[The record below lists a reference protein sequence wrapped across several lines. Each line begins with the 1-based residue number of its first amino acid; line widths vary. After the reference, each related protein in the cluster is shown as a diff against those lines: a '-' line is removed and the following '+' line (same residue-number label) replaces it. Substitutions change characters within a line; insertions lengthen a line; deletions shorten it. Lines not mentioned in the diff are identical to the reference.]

1 MCVRERERM
10 RGVGEVER
18 EGERVSES
26 ERERERESVRECMR
40 SAVISTSVL
49 AKNNKFLYLTHA
61 PLSLCDLLCPIP
73 LHVLLSDSMSFV

>member
-1 MCVRERERM
+1 M

-18 EGERVSES
+18 EGERVSE
-26 ERERERESVRECMR
+26 RERETETETETESVRECMR